1 MKVSKNQLK
10 QINKE
15 VKANLIEMPHGER
28 FSHGIFNGNYIYD
41 LLVDDVEDYLRT
53 SGGGTATG
61 LTRTEAD
68 KMREALMFALQN
80 IVEDYS

>member
-1 MKVSKNQLK
+1 M
-10 QINKE
+10 
-15 VKANLIEMPHGER
+15 GER
-28 FSHGIFNGNYIYD
+28 FAHGIFNGNYIYD

-53 SGGGTATG
+53 SGSGTATG